1 LTPQCNDLLHP
12 TLRLWH
18 KWLTITLFPRDDV
31 RIVRADEM
39 RILYAMVR
47 RIKVSPIQAKIRQW
61 LTKFN
66 MTGPIEYTSLLSL
79 IVANLGVTQGP
90 NVPYIANI
98 WTLMEE
104 AYLMQGHILKKG
116 PDDSLVFFYPGYAN
130 QIRLL
135 TWILGCTTKDHWPIL
150 SRNLVV
156 LVSLVTRLLRV
167 HQGEQ
172 PGHNSR
178 HHSHL
183 RSCRLSH
190 RLSLPRLC
198 LAHGPL
204 LSTCLGSLPDMLSV
218 GISPCTSRV
227 RVARLGLVQVVA
239 SGPCLPVLPMEMR
252 HLCHPGCAHH
262 LVGLPSLS
270 R

>member
-1 LTPQCNDLLHP
+1 
-12 TLRLWH
+12 
-18 KWLTITLFPRDDV
+18 
-31 RIVRADEM
+31 M

-135 TWILGCTTKDHWPIL
+135 TWILGCTTKDH
-150 SRNLVV
+150 
-156 LVSLVTRLLRV
+156 
-167 HQGEQ
+167 
-172 PGHNSR
+172 
-178 HHSHL
+178 
-183 RSCRLSH
+183 
-190 RLSLPRLC
+190 
-198 LAHGPL
+198 
-204 LSTCLGSLPDMLSV
+204 
-218 GISPCTSRV
+218 
-227 RVARLGLVQVVA
+227 
-239 SGPCLPVLPMEMR
+239 
-252 HLCHPGCAHH
+252 
-262 LVGLPSLS
+262 
-270 R
+270 